1 MRASRGPV
9 ARVRRSCGGWSARL
23 RHPVRGL
30 LGPAGRAM
38 ARAAASA
45 RRRPRRVLGALALAA
60 VLGLVVG
67 GLAQLRTQTG
77 MDSFLPADDPAAR
90 QFDEYAREF
99 GGDPVVVLLESA
111 QPRALLAPERL
122 EALVRLEGEL
132 SRLPDVAVVHGPGTV
147 LNQIAGR
154 TQDLLAELSGRRD
167 GERVRAEQRALDSGA
182 GPAEATAAADAAAAA
197 FDERYATLLAQGLP
211 AGLPTLRNPSFVSTV
226 VFGPDGGA
234 PRPQWRF
241 VVPSQEAVAVLVRP
255 REGLDAAG
263 AASLVDGVRQVTE
276 RAALGAEI
284 TVSGVPAVVAALSE
298 RTERSAPLLGALAV
312 VAVGACFLLSSWT
325 RRRDRLVPVLTT
337 VAAIAVVLSACG
349 WLGRPVSL
357 GVVAFL
363 SVVLG
368 VGCYYPTYL
377 LLGASRRTVLTVAA
391 ASALSFGTLLLSP
404 LPLVRDL
411 GTTLAAGGL
420 LAAATGLLAGRGPT
434 APTDAGPDAD
444 PVPARPALPAVAAL
458 AALTVVA
465 GIGWATLPTI
475 GLRVDVAQF
484 AEGLPAADQ
493 ARHVEGVI
501 GSSGEVAI
509 VLRGIDTVSPEAF
522 AWQQQATEAV
532 VTRHGDLLRPVL
544 SPPAL
549 MAFLGADPTAEQIA
563 AALRLV
569 PPYLSGAVLS
579 PDRSTAVLSFGMR
592 LDELDRLAA
601 IRDELLAGLPP
612 VPVGYEV
619 ELVGLPITALRGAE
633 LVSADRVAANVLGI
647 AAAGAVL
654 AVGLRRRADAVV
666 AVASAALA
674 TGAGLFLMWLTGTD
688 LTPITVALGSLTA
701 AVGCEFAVVLAAS
714 ARRPTGPANLRGA
727 VPLLTAASGIG
738 YAVLLVSDLQI
749 VREFGVQLA
758 GAVVLSMLSAQLV
771 LRVLQPRRPAPPGT
785 VPIRGRAGAE
795 PARAAA
801 TPVGS

>member
-1 MRASRGPV
+1 M
-9 ARVRRSCGGWSARL
+9 
-23 RHPVRGL
+23 
-30 LGPAGRAM
+30 
-38 ARAAASA
+38 
-45 RRRPRRVLGALALAA
+45 
-60 VLGLVVG
+60 LGLVAG

-211 AGLPTLRNPSFVSTV
+211 AGLPTLRNASFVSTV
-226 VFGPDGGA
+226 VFGQDGGAAAGGA

-241 VVPSQEAVAVLVRP
+241 VVPSEKAVAVLVRP

-263 AASLVDGVRQVTE
+263 AASLVAGVRQVAE
-276 RAALGAEI
+276 GADLGAEI
-284 TVSGVPAVVAALSE
+284 TISGVPAVVAALSE

-312 VAVGACFLLSSWT
+312 VAVAACFLLSPWA
-325 RRRDRLVPVLTT
+325 RRRDRAVPVLTT
-337 VAAIAVVLSACG
+337 VAAIAVVLSAYG

-363 SVVLG
+363 PVVLG

-411 GTTLAAGGL
+411 GTTLAAGVLLAAGAGL
-420 LAAATGLLAGRGPT
+420 LARRGP
-434 APTDAGPDAD
+434 PPEVGPEAD
-444 PVPARPALPAVAAL
+444 PASARPAAPAVTAL
-458 AALTVVA
+458 AALAVVA
-465 GIGWATLPTI
+465 GIGWAMLPTI
-475 GLRVDVAQF
+475 GLRTDVAQF
-484 AEGLPAADQ
+484 ADGLPAADQ
-493 ARHVEGVI
+493 ARHVEDVI

-509 VLRGIDTVSPEAF
+509 VLRGIDTTSPAAF

-532 VTRHGDLLRPVL
+532 VRHHGVLLRPVL

-549 MAFLGADPTAEQIA
+549 MPFLGDEPTTEQIA

-612 VPVGYEV
+612 APVSYEV
-619 ELVGLPITALRGAE
+619 ELVGLPVTALRGAE
-633 LVSADRVAANVLGI
+633 LVSADRLAANVLGI
-647 AAAGAVL
+647 VAAGAVL

-666 AVASAALA
+666 AIASAALA

-714 ARRPTGPANLRGA
+714 ARRPTGPSNLRVA

-738 YAVLLVSDLQI
+738 YAVLLVSDLQV

-771 LRVLQPRRPAPPGT
+771 LRVVRPRRVAPPGP
-785 VPIRGRAGAE
+785 VPIPARAGAE
-795 PARAAA
+795 PSRTAA
-801 TPVGS
+801 TP